1 MDNWIRIGYTGK
13 PHGLDGEIKIILKE
27 DYYIEDILENGMFFI
42 LEKGQYLPY
51 FVEGIRGGLLMTS
64 IEDMETKE
72 DAAKIAKKPIYLKE
86 KDLIP
91 REIVEEETLVG
102 YTIKDVN
109 LGEIGE
115 IEHIEELPQQEIA
128 MLEKNGKDIM
138 IPLND
143 SFILSMDDEKKM
155 ILMELPEGLLDL

>member
-1 MDNWIRIGYTGK
+1 MDWIRIGYTGK
-13 PHGLDGEIKIILKE
+13 PHGLDGEIKILLDE
-27 DYYIEDILENGMFFI
+27 DYYIEDIVENGMFFI

-51 FVEGIRGGLLMTS
+51 FIENIRGGHLITK

-72 DAAKIAKKPIYLKE
+72 DVSKIAKKPIFLKE
-86 KDLIP
+86 EDLIP
-91 REIVEEETLVG
+91 REIEEEETLVG
-102 YTIKDVN
+102 YTIHDVN

-115 IEHIEELPQQEIA
+115 IEHIEELPQQEMAI
-128 MLEKNGKDIM
+128 LERNGKDIL

-143 SFILSMDDEKKM
+143 SFILRLDEEKKT